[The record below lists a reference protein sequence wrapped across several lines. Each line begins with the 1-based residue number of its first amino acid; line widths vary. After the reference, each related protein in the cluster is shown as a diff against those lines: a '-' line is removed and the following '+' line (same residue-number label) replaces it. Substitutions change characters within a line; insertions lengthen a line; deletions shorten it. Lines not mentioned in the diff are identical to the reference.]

1 MTAERSDEHLL
12 LGARK
17 AQWVNTIWSVYV
29 EQSDWIKKGRYDSW
43 QHVVLARPSP
53 TRSKI
58 FYRIWRPFTDGTKVP
73 RIATAEEKV
82 LPRHSCRWWPYCES
96 VTVVQKTCLLCSA
109 SLCPALP
116 CPNWPL
122 LIVLHGDVAF
132 TRRKNSTIVND
143 LRETGHANLTEA
155 EVRSE
160 GLPEGKCII
169 LPSRHSLMMFVAAR
183 NKPLIIINHK
193 RWIHEVVSIIMT
205 LYG

>member
-1 MTAERSDEHLL
+1 MKIVTRRDWSCKGVTAERSDGHLL
-12 LGARK
+12 LDARK
-17 AQWVNTIWSVYV
+17 AQWVNTISSVYV

-58 FYRIWRPFTDGTKVP
+58 FYRIWRPFTHGTKVP

-109 SLCPALP
+109 SLYSALLCPALP

-132 TRRKNSTIVND
+132 MRRKNSTIVNSPRELD
-143 LRETGHANLTEA
+143 TQILRKLKSGQKDCPKENASFYRLD
-155 EVRSE
+155 
-160 GLPEGKCII
+160 
-169 LPSRHSLMMFVAAR
+169 
-183 NKPLIIINHK
+183 
-193 RWIHEVVSIIMT
+193 IHWWC
-205 LYG
+205 